1 MAVFILLCIIVAGMC
16 FAATVDAVSV
26 KCDRVITVSMGFGL
40 MLCVANAWAASAL
53 IGSTM
58 LSVAMLGTIAPL
70 IVATRAIAH

>member
-16 FAATVDAVSV
+16 FATVDAVSV